1 MTSTRQRIAHMD
13 QSLSNS
19 IDRNERPPRLAV
31 IGCRVMEG
39 EVEHYRAEM
48 DHIVHV
54 EWLEQGLHN
63 EPDKLRTEV
72 QQAVERVERDTDA
85 EAIALIYG
93 LCSRGLE
100 GIAPKR
106 CRVVIAR
113 AHDCIT
119 LLLGDKDRYAQ
130 YVREH
135 PGTYWYS
142 PGWNMHH
149 TPPGRERYE
158 KLYAEYIERYG
169 EDNAEYLMQTEQH
182 WFSTYDR
189 ATYVHLTVGATESD
203 VDFSKQCADWLGWN
217 FDMQQGDPQLV
228 YDLLAGRWDEGRFAV
243 IEPGQQIA
251 MVSDDRVVDA
261 QPAKEQTDHGR

>member
-1 MTSTRQRIAHMD
+1 MD
-13 QSLSNS
+13 QSLSNPIVRDES
-19 IDRNERPPRLAV
+19 PPRLAL

-63 EPDKLRTEV
+63 EPHKLREQV
-72 QQAVERVERDTDA
+72 QLAVDRIERDTDVQ
-85 EAIALIYG
+85 AIALIYG

-106 CRVVIAR
+106 CRVVMTR

-119 LLLGDKDRYAQ
+119 LLLGDKDRYAD
-130 YVREH
+130 YVAKH

-158 KLYAEYIERYG
+158 KLYNEYVDRYG
-169 EDNAEYLMQTEQH
+169 ADNAEYLMQTEQH
-182 WFSTYDR
+182 WFGTYDR
-189 ATYVHLTVGATESD
+189 ATYVHLTVGATD
-203 VDFSKQCADWLGWN
+203 DDIDYTKQCADWLGWN
-217 FDMQQGDPQLV
+217 FDMQQGDPSLV
-228 YDLLAGRWDEGRFAV
+228 RDLLAGRWDAERFLV
-243 IEPGQQIA
+243 VEPGQQIA
-251 MVSDDRVVDA
+251 MVTDNRIIDA
-261 QPAKEQTDHGR
+261 RPVGERAGHG